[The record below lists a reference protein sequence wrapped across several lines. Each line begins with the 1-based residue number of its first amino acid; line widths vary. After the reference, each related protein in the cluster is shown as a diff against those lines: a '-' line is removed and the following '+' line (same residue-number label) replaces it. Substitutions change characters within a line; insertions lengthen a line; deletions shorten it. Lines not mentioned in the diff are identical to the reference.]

1 MIGLFNESAY
11 GQMKLSNLKLGLY
24 AQNLKIIV
32 SNSPFADP
40 FQKKTSQKKSLQFH
54 LLEAQPQQITII
66 NKYLCF

>member
-1 MIGLFNESAY
+1 MIGSFNESAY

-40 FQKKTSQKKSLQFH
+40 FQKETSQRKASSFIFRRLSLS
-54 LLEAQPQQITII
+54 
-66 NKYLCF
+66 K

>member
-32 SNSPFADP
+32 SNSPLAYMPSEPHGEGDIAVELW
-40 FQKKTSQKKSLQFH
+40 KK
-54 LLEAQPQQITII
+54 LEPGE
-66 NKYLCF
+66 K